1 VPAVAGRVDQLGIET
16 VVAEGAALD
25 GGEDGRGA
33 RPAVRAGDA
42 DSVHGPL
49 GDDGH
54 GELSIAIDPASRR

>member
-1 VPAVAGRVDQLGIET
+1 MPAVAGRVDQLGIET

-49 GDDGH
+49 GDDGVT
-54 GELSIAIDPASRR
+54 ES